1 MRPGELTLTKRLL
14 SLCALGANPKALDI
28 GCGDGQT
35 VDFLNGKDGVEA
47 WGIDPKPGAGGQLIT
62 GRAEAL
68 PFGTASFDAVLLECS
83 LSVIPDPDAAL
94 AEAARVLKPEGL
106 VYIADLYAPDRAAEF
121 SGLPWRVQKWETLTA
136 AFARAG
142 FRVSCFEDHSAE
154 LLSLWAGLLFEG
166 GYNRNCK
173 VSLPRG
179 FRAGYFLAVL
189 EKEPFTPESLEKYRR
204 EKRKEAVRR
213 ARANS
218 PFYREHTG
226 RFTDADTITA
236 QGERMLSV
244 PLGDVARIRTLQSSG
259 STGAPKRIWFTQG
272 DMERTVSFF
281 SRGMRPLVREG
292 GTCVVML
299 SKDTPGSVA
308 DLLRRG
314 LARNRVNC
322 VIQGVLQGTETAL
335 ETLLQ
340 AAADAQCYVG
350 FPAELFWLCRSAP
363 YLRPETVLLSADY
376 VPDSITKVLAE
387 EWGCRV
393 FTHYGMTETCYGLAV
408 QCNAQEGHHIRLDD
422 YIVEIIDPVSGE
434 EIPPG
439 KEGEIV
445 LTSLNNQAM
454 PLFRYRTGD
463 IGSILAEPCGCGSVL
478 PRLGKIR
485 GRREYLKNRLNI
497 HMLDDLIFTLP
508 DIKGYRAALDGDV
521 LLLTLEG
528 GVGDEQDLSEK
539 LGIKVEITYGKLLP
553 YNGKREL
560 EIRY

>member
-14 SLCALGANPKALDI
+14 SLCALSANARVLDI

-35 VDFLNGKDGVEA
+35 VGFLNGKDGLEA
-47 WGIDPKPGAGGQLIT
+47 WGIDPKPGAGKRLII

-68 PFGTASFDAVLLECS
+68 PFETASFDVVLLECS
-83 LSVIPDPDAAL
+83 LSVIADPDAAL

-106 VYIADLYAPDRAAEF
+106 LYIADLYAPAPAVEF
-121 SGLPWRVQKWETLTA
+121 SGLPWRIEKWETQVT
-136 AFARAG
+136 AFARAR

-154 LLSLWAGLLFEG
+154 LLSMWTGLLFEG
-166 GYNRNCK
+166 GYNSTCNLC
-173 VSLPRG
+173 LPRG
-179 FRAGYFLAVL
+179 FRGGYFLAVL
-189 EKEPFTPESLEKYRR
+189 EKEPFTRESLEKYRR
-204 EKRKEAVRR
+204 EKREEAIRR

-218 PFYREHTG
+218 PFYREHRG
-226 RFTDADTITA
+226 RFMDADTIAA
-236 QGERMLSV
+236 QGERMLCV

-259 STGAPKRIWFTQG
+259 STGVPKRVWFTER

-299 SKDTPGSVA
+299 SNDTPGSVA

-314 LARNRVNC
+314 LAHNGVNC
-322 VIQGVLQGTETAL
+322 VIQGKLRGTAAAL

-340 AAADAQCYVG
+340 AAAGAQCYVG
-350 FPAELFWLCRSAP
+350 LPAELFWLCRSAP

-376 VPDSITKVLAE
+376 VPDSITKVLTK

-408 QCNAQEGHHIRLDD
+408 QCNSQGGHHIRLDD

-439 KEGEIV
+439 KDGEIV
-445 LTSLNNQAM
+445 LTSLNSEAM
-454 PLFRYRTGD
+454 PLLRYRTGD
-463 IGSILAEPCGCGSVL
+463 IGSILAEPCGCGNVL

-497 HMLDDLIFTLP
+497 HTLDDLIFTLP
-508 DIKGYRAALDGDV
+508 DIRGYKAALDGDA
-521 LLLTLEG
+521 LLLTLDG
-528 GVGDEQDLSEK
+528 GAADEQDLSEK
-539 LGIKVEITYGKLLP
+539 LDIKVKIQYGKVLP
-553 YNGKREL
+553 YDGKREL
-560 EIRY
+560 EIRS